1 MRSHFIILQFRTRK
15 LWNIYRLCSFFY
27 FIHKHCPHLWPLS
40 KSKFNLSLTASTL
53 LHRLVLFYCLLYLPN
68 VPAIQYKLGPERLTR
83 LGNSNVLRVPV
94 IACNQTF
101 SIKVNLHLI
110 KNIPVGILSSL
121 IKISGKSVQGFT
133 SNERTHS
140 DYYFI
145 YRFRLAFSYL
155 HLFYISKVLEFR
167 NGLP

>member
-40 KSKFNLSLTASTL
+40 KSKFNLKSDRVNLVAPASPIL
-53 LHRLVLFYCLLYLPN
+53 LLYLPN
-68 VPAIQYKLGPERLTR
+68 VRAIQYKLGPERLTR
-83 LGNSNVLRVPV
+83 LGNSNVLRLPV